1 MRKKWLIAGAIGALV
16 LVVALGWWG
25 YRQYQANRSLET
37 FLNNKYQRA
46 FFEMAS
52 QVQNLELLFAK
63 SVIVTDP
70 RLAIMLL
77 MDIRQ
82 QAAFAQANL
91 GQLPLNDMLAGRTAR
106 FLTQAGEYGNSL
118 SREILQGGTIEAKHR
133 ETLNSL
139 YQQSA
144 ELNRELQGVQARV
157 AQNSSYFGAFFAEVR
172 NNLQKAPDN
181 IVKTDFTNLDKQM
194 QRYPTLIYDGPFS
207 EHLERVEPKNLSGM
221 AEIQADE
228 AKSKA
233 LAFVEK
239 SPEVNYA
246 AVVTGKTNG
255 RIPAHRVE
263 VTPEGD
269 SGQKTVLDISQRGG
283 KVIWMFNSR
292 SLGEPK
298 VSIDQAR
305 QNAGKFLHDR
315 DFGEMSPT
323 YYLRQGN
330 SVTFNFAAV
339 QNNVILYPDL
349 VKVTVALDN
358 GGIIGTEATGYLMSH
373 GQRELP
379 EPKVSKEQAQ
389 SAINPSLTV
398 SGGRLVLI
406 PSGVTGEKLAYEFP
420 AKLGGESYLIYI
432 DALTGREENVLKLIE
447 TANGTLTM

>member
-1 MRKKWLIAGAIGALV
+1 MRKRWLILGAISLLV
-16 LVVALGWWG
+16 PVAALGWWG
-25 YRQYQANRSLET
+25 YRQYQANRSLEI

-46 FFEMAS
+46 FFEMTS
-52 QVQNLELLFAK
+52 QVQNLEVLFSK
-63 SVIVTDP
+63 SVVVTDP
-70 RLAIMLL
+70 RLAIVLL

-118 SREILQGGTIEAKHR
+118 SRAILQGGVIEAKHR

-139 YQQSA
+139 YRQSA
-144 ELNRELQGVQARV
+144 ELSRELQGVQARV
-157 AQNSSYFGAFFAEVR
+157 AQNNSYFGAFFQEVR
-172 NNLQKAPDN
+172 NNLQKTPDN
-181 IVKTDFTNLDKQM
+181 IVRTDFAALDKQM

-207 EHLERVEPKNLSGM
+207 EHLERVEPKSLIKM
-221 AEIQADE
+221 AEIQPEE
-228 AKSKA
+228 AKKAA

-239 SPEVNYA
+239 SSGANYA

-255 RIPAHRVE
+255 RIPAYRVE
-263 VTPEGD
+263 ITPGGD
-269 SGQKTVLDISQRGG
+269 NGQKTVLDISQKGG
-283 KVIWMFNSR
+283 KAIWMFNSR
-292 SLGEPK
+292 SIGESK

-305 QNAGKFLHDR
+305 QNALKFLHDR
-315 DFGEMSPT
+315 GFSEMNPT
-323 YYLRQGN
+323 YFLRQEN
-330 SVTFNFAAV
+330 TVTFNFAAV
-339 QNNVILYPDL
+339 QKNVILYPDL

-373 GQRELP
+373 GQRDLP

-389 SAINPSLTV
+389 AAIDPNLAA

-406 PSGVTGEKLAYEFP
+406 PSGATGEKLTYEFLT
-420 AKLGGESYLIYI
+420 KRGEENYLIYI

-447 TANGTLTM
+447 TSDGTLTM

>member
-1 MRKKWLIAGAIGALV
+1 MRKRWLILGAIGALV
-16 LVVALGWWG
+16 LVAVLGWWG
-25 YRQYQANRSLET
+25 YRQYQTNRSLET

-46 FFEMAS
+46 FFEMTS
-52 QVQNLELLFAK
+52 QVQNLEVLFAK

-70 RLAIMLL
+70 SLAIMLL

-106 FLTQAGEYGNSL
+106 FLAQAGEYGNSL
-118 SREILQGGTIEAKHR
+118 SREILQGGVIEAKHR

-157 AQNSSYFGAFFAEVR
+157 AQNNSYFGAFFEEVR
-172 NNLQKAPDN
+172 NNLQKTPDN
-181 IVKTDFTNLDKQM
+181 IVQTDFAALDKQM
-194 QRYPTLIYDGPFS
+194 QRYPTLVYDGPFS

-221 AEIQADE
+221 AEIQPEE
-228 AKSKA
+228 AQNKA
-233 LAFVEK
+233 LAFIEK
-239 SPEVNYA
+239 SPGVNYA
-246 AVVTGKTNG
+246 AVVTGMTNG

-269 SGQKTVLDISQRGG
+269 SEQKTVLDISQKGG
-283 KVIWMFNSR
+283 KAIWMFNSR
-292 SLGEPK
+292 PIGEPN

-305 QNAGKFLHDR
+305 QNALQFLHDR
-315 DFGEMSPT
+315 GFGEMSPT

-330 SVTFNFAAV
+330 SVMFNFAAV
-339 QNNVILYPDL
+339 QKNVILYPDL

-373 GQRELP
+373 GQRDLP

-389 SAINPSLTV
+389 SAINPSLVV

-406 PSGVTGEKLAYEFP
+406 PAGVTGEKLAYEFP
-420 AKLGGESYLIYI
+420 AKLGEDNYLVYVN
-432 DALTGREENVLKLIE
+432 ALTGREENVLRLIE
-447 TANGTLTM
+447 TSDGTLTM

>member
-1 MRKKWLIAGAIGALV
+1 MRKRWVILGAIGTLV
-16 LVVALGWWG
+16 LVAVLGWWG

-46 FFEMAS
+46 FFEMTS
-52 QVQNLELLFAK
+52 QVQNLEVLFAK
-63 SVIVTDP
+63 SAVVTDP
-70 RLAIMLL
+70 NLAIMLL

-106 FLTQAGEYGNSL
+106 FLTQAGEYGNNL
-118 SREILQGGTIEAKHR
+118 SREILQGGVIEAKHR

-139 YQQSA
+139 YQQSE

-157 AQNSSYFGAFFAEVR
+157 AQNNSYFGAFAQEVR
-172 NNLQKAPDN
+172 DNLQKTPDN
-181 IVKTDFTNLDKQM
+181 IVQTDFTALDKQM

-207 EHLERVEPKNLSGM
+207 EHLERIEPRSLTGM
-221 AEIQADE
+221 TEIQPEE

-239 SPEVNYA
+239 SPGVNYA
-246 AVVTGKTNG
+246 AAVLGTTNG
-255 RIPAHRVE
+255 RIPAYRLE

-269 SGQKTVLDISQRGG
+269 SGQKTVLDISQKGG

-292 SLGEPK
+292 SIGEAK

-305 QNAGKFLHDR
+305 QNALKFLHDR

-323 YYLRQGN
+323 YFLHQEN
-330 SVTFNFAAV
+330 SITFNFASV

-358 GGIIGTEATGYLMSH
+358 GEIIGTEATGYLMSH
-373 GQRELP
+373 RQRDLP
-379 EPKVSKEQAQ
+379 EPKMSKEQAQ
-389 SAINPSLTV
+389 AAINPGLTV

-420 AKLGGESYLIYI
+420 AKQGEASYLIYVN
-432 DALTGREENVLKLIE
+432 ALNGREENVLMLIE
-447 TANGTLTM
+447 TSDGTLTM